1 MKTTL
6 LFRLKNKVRKLFGL
20 RQLYQ
25 HPKKDITVRMDLLNH
40 TVSDEKRDEIREMIK
55 GHRNF
60 SAYDIE
66 ESILNARDNKSVRE
80 EFNALPF
87 GRLSDGV
94 MLEIIKLVRLDLANR
109 AYKLENH
116 TEGLQSVLDE
126 LSDEMEKNIK

>member
-40 TVSDEKRDEIREMIK
+40 IVSDEKRSEIREMIK
-55 GHRNF
+55 EHQNYPTF
-60 SAYDIE
+60 DVE
-66 ESILNARDNKSVRE
+66 KSILNNGEVSLKE

-87 GRLSDGV
+87 SRLSDDA
-94 MLEIIKLVRLDLANR
+94 MLEIIKIVRLDLA
-109 AYKLENH
+109 YKSQKLENY
-116 TEGLQSVLDE
+116 TEGFKSVLDT